1 MRTCVVPSMFMRKI
15 LQNQEV
21 LKNCKIFGMLA
32 AQDSLHVSF
41 HTPGHKVG
49 GWDITELSYSDN
61 LSCPT
66 GCIAKAE
73 QDIAK
78 VLGAAKS
85 FILTDGSTCGV
96 LSMLHVAKSVGVRK
110 IAVCEDSHK
119 SVFNGCALLG
129 IEPLCYP
136 QRWAGKIPK
145 GHTVS
150 ALKENFG
157 GLLAEADALFLTSPD
172 YYGNIADLAAARA
185 YCDERGKLLIIDG
198 AHGGHLHFDRSVYAG
213 AYADL
218 WVDGVHKSL
227 PALTQG
233 AVVSARTEELGE
245 KLRLALDIFRTT
257 SPSYPIMAS
266 VEYAVKYPQ
275 NTRLENA
282 VKAFIAENGRVYC
295 GGDWTKLC
303 AVFGENAFS
312 VEHAAQQ
319 AGLYAEFCDGN
330 VVGFYLSPATKEEDF
345 ERLATFLKDKFL
357 SYPLTERV
365 DDYDTSPLL
374 LQKNGETEWVDLGK
388 ATGRICA
395 RTCGLFPPCTPLIQ
409 LGERMTAEKIAL
421 LQKADNVFGLRGAQV
436 EVFKEK

>member
-32 AQDSLHVSF
+32 AQDPLHVSF

-61 LSCPT
+61 LSCPV
-66 GCIAKAE
+66 GCIAEAE
-73 QDIAK
+73 QDIAQI
-78 VLGAAKS
+78 LGA
-85 FILTDGSTCGV
+85 
-96 LSMLHVAKSVGVRK
+96 
-110 IAVCEDSHK
+110 VCS
-119 SVFNGCALLG
+119 
-129 IEPLCYP
+129 P
-136 QRWAGKIPK
+136 QRRAGTIPK

-150 ALKENFG
+150 ALKENVG

-185 YCDERGKLLIIDG
+185 YCDATGKLLIIDG

-213 AYADL
+213 TYADL

-330 VVGFYLSPATKEEDF
+330 VVTFYLSPATKTEDF

-357 SYPLTERV
+357 RYPLTERV